1 MTVDLRAY
9 ADILMRRW
17 WVVAGLTLLTAAI
30 AILTSPFT
38 QGGYTAT
45 VRLLLSVPSEAPR
58 GAYFTYDKYY
68 SLLSTEYVTDDY
80 IEVVRSKGFLQD
92 VRRETSLQGSDLTIT
107 AQPRSERAPRVLTVA
122 VGARDENDAQRAAN
136 AAVDLI
142 VSHSEDYFPGLGN
155 RGVIARLIDPAEVAS
170 ATAGGRALLNV
181 GLRTL
186 LGLAVGLALAFLL
199 HYVDPRLYTAAEV
212 RRHVGLPVLG
222 EVPKYGEPS

>member
-9 ADILMRRW
+9 WDILLRRW
-17 WVVAGLTLLTAAI
+17 WVVAGLTMLTAI
-30 AILTSPFT
+30 VSVLTSPLA

-80 IEVVRSKGFLQD
+80 IEVVRSRGFLQD
-92 VRRETSLQGSDLTIT
+92 VRRDTNLQGSDLTIT
-107 AQPRSERAPRVLTVA
+107 AQPRSERAPRVLTVT
-122 VGARDENDAQRAAN
+122 VSSRNENDAERAAN

-142 VSHSEDYFPGLGN
+142 VGRSEDYFPGLGS
-155 RGVIARLIDPAEVAS
+155 RGVIARLIDPPEVAP

-199 HYVDPRLYTAAEV
+199 HAVDPRLHTADDV
-212 RRHVGLPVLG
+212 RRHTGLPVLG
-222 EVPKYGEPS
+222 EVPRYSGPA